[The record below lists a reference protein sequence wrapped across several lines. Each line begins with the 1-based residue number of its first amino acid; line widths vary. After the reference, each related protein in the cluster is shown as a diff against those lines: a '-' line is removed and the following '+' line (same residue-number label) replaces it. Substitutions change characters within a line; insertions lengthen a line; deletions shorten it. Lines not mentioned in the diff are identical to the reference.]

1 MRGANDN
8 HVSYWR
14 VLSQRLV
21 SEDGSFDF
29 LCADSVPRYVD
40 NVVRATMECE
50 GAVVVLTCVV
60 ALRISEFTT
69 PSIEIYLCE
78 AVDIATPAVL
88 K

>member
-1 MRGANDN
+1 
-8 HVSYWR
+8 
-14 VLSQRLV
+14 
-21 SEDGSFDF
+21 
-29 LCADSVPRYVD
+29 
-40 NVVRATMECE
+40 MECE

-60 ALRISEFTT
+60 ALRIRKFTI

>member
-8 HVSYWR
+8 HVAHWR

-21 SEDGSFDF
+21 SEDGAFDF
-29 LCADSVPRYVD
+29 LGADAMPRYVD

-50 GAVVVLTCVV
+50 GTVIVLTRVV
-60 ALRISEFTT
+60 ALRISKFTT

-78 AVDIATPAVL
+78 PVDIATPAVL